1 MCEGCTLALM
11 RITTTVLSVVVVM
24 LMSGTAFADTL
35 CFRLA
40 ETNGYTDFKLD
51 IKPNCKAV
59 KEGQSTKYSAVH
71 GTGRGHETGGG
82 ETESFLIMGTCESR
96 PNAVWLGSVSTGA
109 GPVELTMFGPSL
121 ETATATLYYNGS
133 SVAEG
138 QVVPV
143 SCSSLGL

>member
-1 MCEGCTLALM
+1 M
-11 RITTTVLSVVVVM
+11 RITTIVLSVVVVW

-35 CFRLA
+35 CFTLT

-71 GTGRGHETGGG
+71 GTGRGGGDS
-82 ETESFLIMGTCESR
+82 ESFLIMGTCESR
-96 PNAVWLGSVSTGA
+96 PGAVWLGGVSTGA
-109 GPVELTMFGPSL
+109 GPVELEIYGPSL
-121 ETATATLYYNGS
+121 ETGDATLYYNGS
-133 SVAEG
+133 AISSG
-138 QVVPV
+138 KVVPV

>member
-1 MCEGCTLALM
+1 M
-11 RITTTVLSVVVVM
+11 RTTTIVLSVVVVW

-35 CFRLA
+35 CFTLT

-59 KEGQSTKYSAVH
+59 KEGQPTKYSAVH
-71 GTGRGHETGGG
+71 GTGRGYETGGG
-82 ETESFLIMGTCESR
+82 EAESFLIMGTCESR
-96 PNAVWLGSVSTGA
+96 PGDVWLGAVSTGA
-109 GPVELTMFGPSL
+109 GPVELNIFGPSL
-121 ETATATLYYNGS
+121 ATANATLYYNGS
-133 SVAEG
+133 AISSG